1 VEENKSQ
8 GLEVISG
15 DNRSPDPKAGEEREL
30 VAADMGIMLPKKL
43 GWLLGSETVLLQL
56 LSGS

>member
-1 VEENKSQ
+1 MEENKSQ

-15 DNRSPDPKAGEEREL
+15 DNRSPDTKSGEEREL

>member
-1 VEENKSQ
+1 MEENKSQ

-15 DNRSPDPKAGEEREL
+15 DNRGPDPKAGEEHEF

-43 GWLLGSETVLLQL
+43 G
-56 LSGS
+56 